1 MRPTL
6 VFRVR
11 HVSHARDARGIRRCE
26 ARRVFTS
33 GASIIAIR
41 TSVVLCIWIERN
53 YHAVMFE
60 KG

>member
-26 ARRVFTS
+26 ARLVFTS
-33 GASIIAIR
+33 GASIIAIKPLWSYVFGSSEI
-41 TSVVLCIWIERN
+41 TML
-53 YHAVMFE
+53 
-60 KG
+60 